1 MKAAAFREVVSTV
14 NASLAN
20 VMDTTL
26 KLTVKTVAVAISF
39 HGESRSSRT
48 SGSDRT
54 DASS

>member
-14 NASLAN
+14 SASLAN

-26 KLTVKTVAVAISF
+26 KLTVKTVAVPISF